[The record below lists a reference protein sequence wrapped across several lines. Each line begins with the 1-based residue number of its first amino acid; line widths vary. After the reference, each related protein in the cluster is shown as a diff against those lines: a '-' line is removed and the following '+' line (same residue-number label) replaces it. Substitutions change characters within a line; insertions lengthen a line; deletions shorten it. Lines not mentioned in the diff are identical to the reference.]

1 MSFNQAELDEL
12 HTFADKVAA
21 RGTQV
26 DSQIAGFIKGGTSA
40 LRDLAA
46 LVGLVKGA
54 KMSGDEG
61 AEKDDETEDED
72 PNTEDTGDNG
82 MSKGAE
88 TGTEEGMEKGYG
100 GEGVDKGDPSCGEGM
115 EKGTEGAAGAVI
127 DQPAAAA
134 GDGYI
139 DATDLVKGLEGRVV
153 ALQLELAEE
162 RKTTLALRDT
172 VDAQTASIAQQNE
185 LIKGL
190 DGAVSRL
197 VDATATMGENFA
209 STLTMMTKGIS
220 GSLDAMR
227 TPVVEAR
234 VPDIHAA
241 GQAGRFAGD
250 RVPDDAPAGALSRA
264 QLVKGLQNR
273 LISDGQVQVYQRTLR
288 FLNDDTENS
297 KLIAQIAAL

>member
-54 KMSGDEG
+54 KMDADEG

-82 MSKGAE
+82 KSMAKGSE
-88 TGTEEGMEKGYG
+88 TGTEEGM
-100 GEGVDKGDPSCGEGM
+100 DKGCGGEGM

-127 DQPAAAA
+127 ETPAVPAA
-134 GDGYI
+134 GEGYI

-162 RKTTLALRDT
+162 RKTTLALRST

-190 DGAVSRL
+190 DGTVSRL
-197 VDATATMGENFA
+197 IDATAAMGDNFA
-209 STLTMMTKGIS
+209 TTLSAMTKGIS

-227 TPVVEAR
+227 APVVEAR
-234 VPDIHAA
+234 VPDVHAA
-241 GQAGRFAGD
+241 GQAGRFVGE
-250 RVPDDAPAGALSRA
+250 RETTPAPGVLPPS

-273 LISDGQVQVYQRTLR
+273 LISEGQVGVYQRTLR

>member
-12 HTFADKVAA
+12 HTIADKVAA

-82 MSKGAE
+82 MSKGSE
-88 TGTEEGMEKGYG
+88 TGTEEGMEKG
-100 GEGVDKGDPSCGEGM
+100 DQSCSEGM
-115 EKGTEGAAGAVI
+115 EKGTEGAAGAVVETPAV
-127 DQPAAAA
+127 PAA
-134 GDGYI
+134 GEGYI

-162 RKTTLALRDT
+162 RKTTLALRST

-190 DGAVSRL
+190 DGTVSRL
-197 VDATATMGENFA
+197 VDATAAMGENFA
-209 STLTMMTKGIS
+209 TTLSAMTKGIS

-241 GQAGRFAGD
+241 GQAGRFVGE
-250 RVPDDAPAGALSRA
+250 RETTPAPGVLPPS

-273 LISDGQVQVYQRTLR
+273 LISEGQVGVYQRTQR
-288 FLNDDTENS
+288 FLNDDKENS
-297 KLIAQIAAL
+297 ALVAKIAAL